1 MIVDTHCHLDCER
14 FEDDLD
20 DVIKRAK
27 DNGVR
32 KFIIPAA
39 DPLTFERAFE
49 ISKTYKDVYFS
60 VGVHPCNSVQFNE
73 KILRRFITHKKCIAV
88 GECGLDYFRLKDIFK
103 DDKKLIEDRKEL
115 QKEIFIKQIELAI
128 EFKKPLIVHIR
139 EAGSDA
145 KKVLIEHN
153 TKKIGGV
160 LHCYSANEELLELV
174 EHGFYFGIGGVVT
187 FKNAKKLP
195 QVLPKI
201 PLDRLVVETDAPY
214 LTPHP
219 YRGKRNEPYYI
230 LFVVKK
236 IAEIL
241 DMEVKDVE
249 DITTKNSCK
258 LFGIEMA

>member
-1 MIVDTHCHLDCER
+1 MIIDTHCHLDCKR

-20 DVIKRAK
+20 EVIKRAK
-27 DNGVR
+27 ENGIE

-49 ISKTYKDVYFS
+49 IATTYDEVFFA

-88 GECGLDYFRLKDIFK
+88 GECGLDYFRLKDMF
-103 DDKKLIEDRKEL
+103 DNNEELIKNRKEL

-139 EAGSDA
+139 EASSDA
-145 KKVLIEHN
+145 MKILIDHN
-153 TKKIGGV
+153 AKEVGGV
-160 LHCYSANEELLELV
+160 LHCFNANEDLLKLV
-174 EHGFYFGIGGVVT
+174 EHGFYYGIGGVVT
-187 FKNAKKLP
+187 FRNARKLP
-195 QVLPKI
+195 EVIHKI
-201 PLDRLVVETDAPY
+201 PLDRLVIETDTPY

-219 YRGKRNEPYYI
+219 HRGERNEPYYI
-230 LFVVKK
+230 LLVAKK

-241 DMEVKDVE
+241 DMEVE
-249 DITTKNSCK
+249 DIIKITTENSHK
-258 LFGIEMA
+258 LFKI